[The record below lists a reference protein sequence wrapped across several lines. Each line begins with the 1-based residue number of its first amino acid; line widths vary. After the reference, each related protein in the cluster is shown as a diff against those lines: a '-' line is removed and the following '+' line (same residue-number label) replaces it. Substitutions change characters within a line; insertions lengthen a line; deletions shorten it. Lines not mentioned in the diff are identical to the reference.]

1 MKNEKYAPFDFRHI
15 AKSLIKFFKM
25 SQETALYYVGCWV
38 RLYEQTFTPPN
49 QSLPRKTSES
59 NSLSTELLMSGR
71 PYHTEIQLYRSLESL
86 RHTFVGVEVN
96 RYDEPVIQQINKLVH
111 EIRDAFFAKHRI
123 EIDDPET
130 VYSICREHLV
140 PDSSEPMQIMYDDHM
155 EEILRKH
162 ARAFYGDCYEGE
174 YGPKEVDTK
183 AHSRSNSCRRC
194 HVCPQR

>member
-1 MKNEKYAPFDFRHI
+1 MKNEKYAPSDFRHL

-25 SQETALYYVGCWV
+25 SQESALYYVSCWF
-38 RLYEQTFTPPN
+38 RLHVQTLTPPN
-49 QSLPRKTSES
+49 S
-59 NSLSTELLMSGR
+59 NLSPVSISSELLMSGR

-86 RHTFVGVEVN
+86 RQTFVGAEVN

-183 AHSRSNSCRRC
+183 AHSRSNLCQYC

>member
-1 MKNEKYAPFDFRHI
+1 MKNEKYAPSDFRHL

-25 SQETALYYVGCWV
+25 SQESALYYVSCWF
-38 RLYEQTFTPPN
+38 RLHVQTLTPPN
-49 QSLPRKTSES
+49 S
-59 NSLSTELLMSGR
+59 NLSPVSISSELLMSGR

-86 RHTFVGVEVN
+86 RQTFVGAEVN

-162 ARAFYGDCYEGE
+162 AHAFYGDCYEGE
-174 YGPKEVDTK
+174 YGPTEVDTK
-183 AHSRSNSCRRC
+183 AHIRSNSCQHC

>member
-1 MKNEKYAPFDFRHI
+1 MKNEKYAPSDFRYL

-25 SQETALYYVGCWV
+25 SQETALYYVSCWF
-38 RLYEQTFTPPN
+38 RLHVQTLTPPN
-49 QSLPRKTSES
+49 ST
-59 NSLSTELLMSGR
+59 LSPVSISAELLLSGR

-86 RHTFVGVEVN
+86 RQTFVGVEVN

-111 EIRDAFFAKHRI
+111 EIRDAFFAKHRL

-130 VYSICREHLV
+130 VYSICQEHLV

-183 AHSRSNSCRRC
+183 AHIRSNSCQHC

>member
-1 MKNEKYAPFDFRHI
+1 MKNEKYAPSDFRHL

-25 SQETALYYVGCWV
+25 SQETALYFVSCWF
-38 RLYEQTFTPPN
+38 RLHEQTFTPPN
-49 QSLPRKTSES
+49 PTVSHKVFDSVG
-59 NSLSTELLMSGR
+59 LSSELLMSGR

-86 RHTFVGVEVN
+86 RQIFVGAEVN

-111 EIRDAFFAKHRI
+111 EIRDAFFAKYRL

-162 ARAFYGDCYEGE
+162 ARAFYGDCYESE

-183 AHSRSNSCRRC
+183 AHSRSNSCQYC

>member
-1 MKNEKYAPFDFRHI
+1 MKNEKYAPSDFRHL

-25 SQETALYYVGCWV
+25 SQETALYYVSCWF
-38 RLYEQTFTPPN
+38 RLHVQTLTPPN
-49 QSLPRKTSES
+49 S
-59 NSLSTELLMSGR
+59 NLSPVSISSELLMSGR
-71 PYHTEIQLYRSLESL
+71 PYHSEIQLYRSLESL
-86 RHTFVGVEVN
+86 RQIFVGAEAN

-183 AHSRSNSCRRC
+183 AHSRSNSCQHC
-194 HVCPQR
+194 HMYSQR

>member
-1 MKNEKYAPFDFRHI
+1 MKNEKYAPSDFRHL

-25 SQETALYYVGCWV
+25 SQETALYYVSCWF
-38 RLYEQTFTPPN
+38 RLHVQTLTP
-49 QSLPRKTSES
+49 S
-59 NSLSTELLMSGR
+59 NSNSSPVSISSELLMSGR

-86 RHTFVGVEVN
+86 RQTFVGVEVN

-155 EEILRKH
+155 EDILRKH
-162 ARAFYGDCYEGE
+162 AHAFYGDCYEGE
-174 YGPKEVDTK
+174 YGPMEVDTK
-183 AHSRSNSCRRC
+183 AHSRSNSCQHC

>member
-1 MKNEKYAPFDFRHI
+1 MKNEKYAPSDFRHL

-25 SQETALYYVGCWV
+25 SQETALYYVSCWF
-38 RLYEQTFTPPN
+38 RLHVQTLT
-49 QSLPRKTSES
+49 TS
-59 NSLSTELLMSGR
+59 NSNSSPVSISSELLMSGR

-86 RHTFVGVEVN
+86 RQTFVGVEVN

-111 EIRDAFFAKHRI
+111 EIRDAFFAKHRL

-140 PDSSEPMQIMYDDHM
+140 PESSEPMQIMYDDHM

-183 AHSRSNSCRRC
+183 AHSRSNSCQHC

>member
-1 MKNEKYAPFDFRHI
+1 MKNEKYTLSDFRHLSR
-15 AKSLIKFFKM
+15 SLIKFFKM
-25 SQETALYYVGCWV
+25 SQETALYYVSCWF
-38 RLYEQTFTPPN
+38 RLYEQTITPSKP
-49 QSLPRKTSES
+49 SVPHKALDSVG
-59 NSLSTELLMSGR
+59 LSSDLLMSGR

-86 RHTFVGVEVN
+86 RQTFVGVEMN

-111 EIRDAFFAKHRI
+111 EIRDAFFAKHRL

-130 VYSICREHLV
+130 VYSMCREHLV

-183 AHSRSNSCRRC
+183 AHSRSNSCQHC